1 MPYGAIRNTLQ
12 QAYQRCHSNQW
23 YATGTTTGT
32 TTDTIAW
39 TDISRQPWI
48 RKPLPIKL
56 GLQQQLQV
64 ETDKWIGKL

>member
-12 QAYQRCHSNQW
+12 QAYKDLYTNQW
-23 YATGTTTGT
+23 YTTGT
-32 TTDTIAW
+32 DTTTNTIAW

-48 RKPLPIKL
+48 RKPLPVKL